1 MTQFRFRLERVLAW
15 RRTQLEL
22 AEQRFERQTAAAA
35 ELDRARAGL
44 DAAGVRAET
53 AIRQWDAVTGS
64 DLAALDGFRRD
75 LRRRQ
80 NDLDA
85 RRMTARRELDE
96 GRAAM
101 LEARRRCRLL
111 ERLKERRQAGMERG
125 GADRETEQL
134 AAEAFSAPR
143 GRLSA
148 AGDPLRGRV
157 RKG

>member
-1 MTQFRFRLERVLAW
+1 MTQFRFRLERVVAW
-15 RRTQLEL
+15 RQTQLEL

-53 AIRQWDAVTGS
+53 AVRQWDAVTGS

-80 NDLDA
+80 KDLDA
-85 RRMTARRELDE
+85 RRTAARREMDE

-111 ERLKERRQAGMERG
+111 ERLKERRQAEWNAE
-125 GADRETEQL
+125 ADRETEQL
-134 AAEAFSAPR
+134 AAEAFSARR

-148 AGDPLRGRV
+148 AGDPLGART

>member
-1 MTQFRFRLERVLAW
+1 MTPFRFRLERVLAW

-22 AEQRFERQTAAAA
+22 AEQRFERQTAAVA

-53 AIRQWDAVTGS
+53 AVRQWDAVTGG
-64 DLAALDGFRRD
+64 DLTALDGFRRD
-75 LRRRQ
+75 LRHRQ

-85 RRMTARRELDE
+85 RRAAARREMGE

-111 ERLKERRQAGMERG
+111 ERLKERRLGEWNAE
-125 GADRETEQL
+125 ADRETEQL
-134 AAEAFSAPR
+134 AAEAFSGRR
-143 GRLSA
+143 GRLAAVSDQLSA
-148 AGDPLRGRV
+148 GV